1 MDFLLL
7 LTLLTYL
14 AASILHVLFL
24 ATGNH
29 KIARSGFWATTS
41 GFALHTSFIAWQWL
55 SQGHWYNSTTFFA
68 WAIIIIYLGIA
79 KLTHLQSI
87 GVFVV
92 PVAFIAIFIAYAL
105 PGKNAGISPSLQNN
119 WLIAHVPIIF
129 LSYAVFVAAFGFGL
143 MYLIEEKKIREK
155 DHTLVYNLLPSL
167 GQSDEL
173 AHKCILVGVVLLTI
187 GMIMGGLWTRY
198 DSRVTLR
205 WNDWKVL
212 LSIITWFIYVSQ
224 LVIRQ
229 ILGWRGRKTAY
240 SAIIGLA
247 AVLFT
252 YIGVNL
258 FLPSIHAF

>member
-1 MDFLLL
+1 
-7 LTLLTYL
+7 
-14 AASILHVLFL
+14 
-24 ATGNH
+24 
-29 KIARSGFWATTS
+29 
-41 GFALHTSFIAWQWL
+41 
-55 SQGHWYNSTTFFA
+55 
-68 WAIIIIYLGIA
+68 
-79 KLTHLQSI
+79 
-87 GVFVV
+87 
-92 PVAFIAIFIAYAL
+92 
-105 PGKNAGISPSLQNN
+105 
-119 WLIAHVPIIF
+119 
-129 LSYAVFVAAFGFGL
+129 
-143 MYLIEEKKIREK
+143 KIREK
-155 DHTLVYNLLPSL
+155 NHTLVYNLLPSL

-187 GMIMGGLWTRY
+187 GMIMGGLWTKY

-212 LSIITWFIYVSQ
+212 LSIVTWFIYVSQ